1 MDERLTALLRSA
13 LPLLGDQPL
22 TPDTPLTDLG
32 MDSVAAVMLFM
43 DIQKVFGVS
52 LSDDD
57 LVEATFATPDTLW
70 KVISRNLG
78 VVA

>member
-1 MDERLTALLRSA
+1 MDDRLAALLRSA

-32 MDSVAAVMLFM
+32 MDSVAAVLLFM
-43 DIQKVFGVS
+43 DVQKVFGVS

-57 LVEATFATPDTLW
+57 LVGATFATPASLW
-70 KVISRNLG
+70 DAISRSPEA
-78 VVA
+78 VA

>member
-1 MDERLTALLRSA
+1 MDQRLTDLLRSA

-43 DIQKVFGVS
+43 DVQKVFGVS
-52 LSDDD
+52 MSDDD
-57 LVEATFATPDTLW
+57 LVEATFATPATLW
-70 KVISRNLG
+70 DAISRTPG